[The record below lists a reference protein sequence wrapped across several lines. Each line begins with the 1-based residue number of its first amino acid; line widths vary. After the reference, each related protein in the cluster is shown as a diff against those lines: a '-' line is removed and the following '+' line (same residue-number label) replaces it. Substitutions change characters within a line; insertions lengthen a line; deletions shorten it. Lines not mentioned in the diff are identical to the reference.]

1 MDVLSFLQHGNQK
14 PNPEYNPKTKKGK
27 YQAPTLVDYN
37 PGTSISDTGRTGIGN
52 TAARNLYSFNTDDV
66 NLYAEYDTY
75 LNKFD
80 SQEDLDKERA
90 RNQSWLEQAGRSIA
104 QGVVN
109 EAVIGSVAGLSNLFD
124 LAVNGV
130 RYGIA
135 KMQGEELTS
144 DYTNEL
150 SSYLEEKQ
158 EALRKEWAIYRENP
172 NDAFNLSDFGWW
184 ADNFVSVLTTASM
197 LLPTMG
203 VTKGLSLVGKGI
215 RAASKA
221 GKGGKLIKGL
231 NAAGDWAHADNLA
244 MKLANKFGNKYDSF
258 KDIGKLSDRLR
269 LGREITQNAV
279 LSRSMENYM
288 EARETFKTVQEEA
301 EVRLASMTSD
311 EKEEFLNNN
320 PNLRG
325 KTDKEIAE
333 YIAGASADET
343 FRNDYAMLLMDMIQF
358 KGLADIYKGA
368 HKSSNA
374 ALALAVK
381 KEKDKL
387 LNRVLPETATLRDKI
402 TNSDWLFKAKYMVN
416 HPLDGMF
423 AIEWS
428 EGVEEMYQGIQS
440 EKGKEVAEKMFNPNF
455 TPRDIG
461 SYLTDPVIYEQGF
474 WGVMGAIGFSGIGK
488 GLKWSANKLNNVEG
502 LINDKKE
509 IALRKLSD
517 QMQRRKG
524 IEGWSAR
531 TQSFIDSVSLINDGK
546 NPLRPKQDKDGNP
559 IKNENG
565 EIEYEEINE
574 DNKEALKKRLLND
587 YLVEVGF
594 NASERGDFDTF
605 MAFLADPE
613 IAKHINDK
621 TGISA
626 STAQFDNYVRDR
638 LTQVSNSYSKNLFNI
653 RTSIHVKNP
662 YVANIMARE
671 MTRHQL
677 QIEDNNDEIAKT
689 DNIIS
694 ELLGDEEQYP
704 TLFEEGVVTKLAE
717 RRLQAL
723 DKAMQDIDKKLAN
736 GEISSQA
743 YHEYKED
750 INKHRTDVFRFLNDY
765 EHSFALDSNMRELF
779 SALETE
785 MDANQLSKLA
795 NDLISNFNVFKS
807 QMQVATST
815 PSDAIIKQ
823 LQRKISL
830 LYDNASIK
838 SQLPKTT
845 NDIQK
850 DYNERAKLID
860 KLVIERHNDAVDTVI
875 KWLEKQ
881 DDLDEAR
888 NNIYSGYV
896 EEIQE
901 ALDILKIGHVS
912 TRQFW
917 ANIDIAIKEE
927 RKRRNKEEERNAT
940 VVVDDEK
947 LSEEESAAARTK
959 IEESVPEEEPTSTGQ
974 QEEAEPTES
983 NESNKL
989 IIDGVDYTGIIP
1001 ANVDNLTL
1009 NKIKR
1014 GLKNGTMYVKDDVLM
1029 QKNDGLPDIP
1039 VFAKPGS
1046 DIKVESVEEENI
1058 EEDNE
1063 NNIEEDEET
1072 KAEEK
1077 KKSKAE
1083 EIREER
1089 YEEELDED
1097 KDNDDEFKP
1106 DNIDNNYLDNG
1117 NEDNHDDYYGS
1128 SINKF
1133 DTEYLAND
1141 INDRNTNVDVDRRT
1155 ASAIVR
1161 DIIINEPERFKNLN
1175 IDSVNTKEFQ
1185 DLLDYLASKIKDK
1198 IGGSIEDA
1206 KTYAKYAIAVQY
1218 ILIKGKTSNNE
1229 ITNLA
1234 KLIAAELKES
1244 GRYSTAPLIEP
1255 QVNEKDAVEMVDKL
1269 LKEYVKNRKVFIGKQ
1284 GPTINILRLL
1294 DYVINKTPG
1303 MSVEESTAFFMNLYR
1318 IINRNS
1324 DLLKYKFINLKEL
1337 TNTYRNPNSIREK
1350 LASVKNKTK
1359 FEARYQHI
1367 APATREADVVQ
1378 DILKNYTFG
1387 NPIEVTYDPLGV
1399 KDARNVRFWIGNTEV
1414 GYLAPVGVNAEQ
1426 DTYWTLA
1433 NNGFKYT
1440 ITKNND
1446 GSYNMHDFDVLFKE
1460 LLLNADNN
1468 KDLYDAIFNREVT
1481 TKSAKLIINHPLI
1494 KPLIDKGLIS
1504 FRETINTDFKK
1515 GKDVAEKIRNIAN
1528 FDIMAETPEEK
1539 YQGIGKFK
1547 RNIFE
1552 NYEMTYKLMT
1562 AQKATVTFRNVWQG
1576 ILLYDTEKD
1585 FDVNSRGFTAKD
1597 NPIISVVNAT
1607 KMIAE
1612 GIEKPYTNRVGFPV
1626 GTMGFLIRD
1635 SDTGVA
1641 VARITRWKKVTE
1653 NKKISDLLNKELN
1666 DMFYRYAND
1675 SNYTFEKF
1683 RDDIREL
1690 FGGTKYNGKSLFYGV
1705 SVVTKGDYFS
1715 LVTQG
1720 GESGIGK
1727 FIFTVN
1733 KYKKG
1738 TKELSKTIYFNTK
1751 GEDRHN
1757 FVINKAVF
1765 DKASKALIDTI
1776 NKHIRFSASHF
1787 TLNNINKKNVSN
1799 TKYMYIDRNGK
1810 FVINIGGQKL
1820 TYDSFTD
1827 FVLTEN
1833 VARTNQLRNKDG
1845 GYFDSQF
1852 DMTSMFVDAQTVNY
1866 QSPVKGEDLAK
1877 PFQSPDDV
1885 KKVPAGTPIN
1895 TNDVLDVLDVNQDVI
1910 DFLNDLA
1917 YQGLPIV
1924 PNSVYYEK
1932 GLSTKARKKGEKDNN
1947 TKGRFNATSG
1957 RVYISDYTLDNHRG
1971 MDAVLTLIHEQI
1983 HYHFSTLDKA
1993 TKKKILNDLAD
2004 IHDDIVKCIQRD
2016 VNSSDPEIRR
2026 MATSLR
2032 DWMNITFLSVETF
2045 GNNLKGKA
2053 KRDWNGKTNE
2063 QRIEYFFE
2071 DWLVEC
2077 MSQPMLMKYLN
2088 DTEYREANIE
2098 ATGPRTL
2105 FQRLMELLM
2114 KLFNTFSKYKGT
2126 LQNINNNSILATQ
2139 FQILSGNYVKVD
2151 NTIQTTET
2159 VKDDTTEKIK
2169 PEVKAEPTKEPVS
2182 EPTAEPTKE
2191 SITEPASTEPI
2202 VPENDN
2208 DKSFL
2213 SDEQLKSI
2221 DDMLSKYEDD
2231 TDTIYDEDMLDDDDR
2246 LSTAPLIEP
2255 SEQTLDDKIDKFA
2268 TNPEVNNN
2276 GFIPLT
2282 NIQTVTDKFEEH
2294 NQKAVEEVMNNGTI
2308 KWVCT

>member
-135 KMQGEELTS
+135 KMQGEELTN

-203 VTKGLSLVGKGI
+203 VTKSLSLIGKGI

-221 GKGGKLIKGL
+221 GKGGKFIKGL
-231 NAAGDWAHADNLA
+231 NKGGKVAHADNIA
-244 MKLANKFGNKYDSF
+244 TTLANKFGNKYDSF
-258 KDIGKLSDRLR
+258 KDISKLSDKLR

-288 EARETFKTVQEEA
+288 EARETYKTVYEQA
-301 EVRLASMTSD
+301 ESRLASMTVD

-320 PNLRG
+320 PKLRG

-333 YIAGASADET
+333 YIAGDSADKT

-387 LNRVLPETATLRDKI
+387 LNKVLPETATLRDKI
-402 TNSDWLFKAKYMVN
+402 ANSDWLFKAKYMAN

-428 EGVEEMYQGIQS
+428 EGVEEMYQGIQN

-461 SYLTDPVIYEQGF
+461 SYLTDPIIYEQGF

-488 GLKWSANKLNNVEG
+488 GLKWGANKLNNVEG

-531 TQSFIDSVSLINDGK
+531 TQSFIESVFLINEGK

-565 EIEYEEINE
+565 EVEYEEINE

-587 YLVEVGF
+587 YLTEVGF
-594 NASERGDFDTF
+594 NAAERGDFDTF

-626 STAQFDNYVRDR
+626 STAQFDNYVHDR
-638 LTQVSNSYSKNLFNI
+638 LTQVSNGYAKNLFNI

-694 ELLGDEEQYP
+694 ELLGDEEKYP
-704 TLFEEGVVTKLAE
+704 ILFEEGVVTNLAE
-717 RRLQAL
+717 QRLKAL

-765 EHSFALDSNMRELF
+765 EHAFALDSNMRELF

-823 LQRKISL
+823 MQRKISL
-830 LYDNASIK
+830 LYDNAAIK

-860 KLVIERHNDAVDTVI
+860 KLVVERHNDAVDAVI

-888 NNIYSGYV
+888 NKIYSGYV

-940 VVVDDEK
+940 VVIDDKK

-974 QEEAEPTES
+974 QEEAESTETTESTES
-983 NESNKL
+983 NKPTEPKKKSNKRKKSL
-989 IIDGVDYTGIIP
+989 KVNDVDYTDYIPDDINKETIIK
-1001 ANVDNLTL
+1001 L
-1009 NKIKR
+1009 KR
-1014 GLKNGTMYVKDDVLM
+1014 DIRKGNGYLKDGKLM
-1029 QKNDGLPDIP
+1029 QKRDNLPDIP
-1039 VFAKPGS
+1039 VFAENGS
-1046 DIKVESVEEENI
+1046 RNISKKENNESKEN
-1058 EEDNE
+1058 NE
-1063 NNIEEDEET
+1063 N
-1072 KAEEK
+1072 
-1077 KKSKAE
+1077 KSK
-1083 EIREER
+1083 EER

-1097 KDNDDEFKP
+1097 ELNDDEYKP
-1106 DNIDNNYLDNG
+1106 DNVDEKYLDD
-1117 NEDNHDDYYGS
+1117 EHVVKDDNYGLS
-1128 SINKF
+1128 TNKF
-1133 DTEYLAND
+1133 DAEYLSND
-1141 INDRNTNVDVDRRT
+1141 INDRNSNVDVDRRI

-1161 DIIINEPERFKNLN
+1161 DVIINEPERFKNLN
-1175 IDSVNTKEFQ
+1175 VDSVNTKEYQ
-1185 DLLDYLASKIKDK
+1185 DLLDYLANKIKDK
-1198 IGGSIEDA
+1198 IGGTIEDA
-1206 KTYAKYAIAVQY
+1206 RISAKYAIAVQY
-1218 ILIKGKTSNNE
+1218 IFIKGKTSNNE

-1244 GRYSTAPLIEP
+1244 RHYSTAPLIEP
-1255 QVNEKDAVEMVDKL
+1255 QENEKDAVEMVDRL
-1269 LKEYVKNRKVFIGKQ
+1269 LKEYVKNRKVFVGKN

-1294 DYVINKTPG
+1294 DYVINETPG

-1350 LASVKNKTK
+1350 LASVKNKTT

-1387 NPIEVTYDPLGV
+1387 SPIEVTYDPLGV

-1433 NNGFKYT
+1433 NNGFKYQ

-1446 GSYNMHDFDVLFKE
+1446 GSYNMHDFDILFKE

-1468 KDLYDAIFNREVT
+1468 KDLYDAIFNHEVT
-1481 TKSAKLIINHPLI
+1481 TKSANLIINHPLI

-1504 FRETINTDFKK
+1504 FKEGVNTDFKK
-1515 GKDVAEKIRNIAN
+1515 GNDVAKKIRNIAN

-1585 FDVNSRGFTAKD
+1585 FDVNSRGFNAKD

-1641 VARITRWKKVTE
+1641 VARITKWKNVTE

-1675 SNYTFEKF
+1675 NNYTFEKF

-1765 DKASKALIDTI
+1765 NNASKALIDTI

-1787 TLNNINKKNVSN
+1787 TLNNINKKNVAN
-1799 TKYMYIDRNGK
+1799 TKYMFIDRNGK

-1885 KKVPAGTPIN
+1885 KNVPTGTPIN
-1895 TNDVLDVLDVNQDVI
+1895 TNDVLDVLDVNQDII

-1917 YQGLPIV
+1917 YKGLPIV

-1932 GLSTKARKKGEKDNN
+1932 GLSTKARKKGEEDNN

-1957 RVYISDYTLDNHRG
+1957 RIYISGYFLDNYRG

-1983 HYHFSTLDKA
+1983 HNHFSSLDKA

-2004 IHDDIVKCIQRD
+2004 IHDDIIKCIQRD

-2045 GNNLKGKA
+2045 GNNLKGRA

-2139 FQILSGNYVKVD
+2139 FQILSGNYVKID
-2151 NTIQTTET
+2151 NTTQTTET
-2159 VKDDTTEKIK
+2159 VKDDITEKVK
-2169 PEVKAEPTKEPVS
+2169 PEVKAEPTKEPV
-2182 EPTAEPTKE
+2182 AEPA
-2191 SITEPASTEPI
+2191 PTEPI
-2202 VPENDN
+2202 IPENDN

-2213 SDEQLKSI
+2213 TDEQLQGI

-2231 TDTIYDEDMLDDDDR
+2231 SDTNYDEDMLDDDDR
-2246 LSTAPLIEP
+2246 LSTAPLIES

-2282 NIQTVTDKFEEH
+2282 NIQTITDKFEEH